1 MTVNC
6 NSCYA
11 KPAMGP
17 TTSKSPQMGYNS
29 GIVAAYI
36 DGEPVAIMKLSNRN
50 WNWNLKRGMRNL
62 IKEKIKRVRGSKLQ
76 EERRRR
82 GHDSL
87 FHTPVRLCAPDH
99 DGNTEITSVKLA

>member
-1 MTVNC
+1 MRANC

-50 WNWNLKRGMRNL
+50 WVELEPKEGNEESNKGEDKTGKRKQAPGG
-62 IKEKIKRVRGSKLQ
+62 EETKRS
-76 EERRRR
+76 
-82 GHDSL
+82 
-87 FHTPVRLCAPDH
+87 
-99 DGNTEITSVKLA
+99 